1 MYLSKIHNEKGY
13 IYKYLTYKIILLQ
26 FYNI

>member
-1 MYLSKIHNEKGY
+1 MYLSKIYNEKGY
-13 IYKYLTYKIILLQ
+13 IYKYLIYKIISLQ